1 MNVDDLYYY
10 WNSKSYHRLDEIG
23 CFAFLLQQIKP
34 TELTEEQYYKREQM
48 LREITNIL
56 ESEIS

>member
-1 MNVDDLYYY
+1 MDI
-10 WNSKSYHRLDEIG
+10 DEIG

-34 TELTEEQYYKREQM
+34 TELTEEQYYKRKQM

-56 ESEIS
+56 EGEIS